1 MLLFLYTKA
10 LMLLHAAYF
19 RAAPATAVKPPLS
32 RCVFVRYSQ
41 LKIACPITLRS
52 DSGGYLAL
60 YTKAPYRRP
69 STVQRK
75 SAFTLA
81 DRSTVVG
88 GPGACHSRD
97 RKSGEIYLGCSD
109 SVCA

>member
-1 MLLFLYTKA
+1 M
-10 LMLLHAAYF
+10 MLLHAACF
-19 RAAPATAVKPPLS
+19 HAALTTAVS
-32 RCVFVRYSQ
+32 RCNCVT
-41 LKIACPITLRS
+41 LKIENCMPNYAPIRF
-52 DSGGYLAL
+52 GGYLAS

-69 STVQRK
+69 STVLRE

-97 RKSGEIYLGCSD
+97 RRSGEVY
-109 SVCA
+109 